1 MPSLSINLKC
11 TRSSEVSAAMM
22 VMIIE
27 NVKKKLCDSGMLCY
41 YEVSY
46 GVFTI
51 FYYLLIYIQSLEG
64 KKGAKKHLQIL
75 LKLFFGE
82 SICSFLILLK
92 CKIKFSYFCC
102 TYLHSINFEAH
113 KTTIAIY
120 IYVI

>member
-1 MPSLSINLKC
+1 
-11 TRSSEVSAAMM
+11 
-22 VMIIE
+22 
-27 NVKKKLCDSGMLCY
+27 MLCY
-41 YEVSY
+41 YEVGY
-46 GVFTI
+46 GI
-51 FYYLLIYIQSLEG
+51 YYILLSTDLHPEFG
-64 KKGAKKHLQIL
+64 RKKGAKKNLQIL

-120 IYVI
+120 MLFN